1 MIEKMLKKKEAGY
14 FTVEAALIMPFV
26 MLMIIMMLFLAIYC
40 YDRCVMEQCAY
51 EAALRGSSNRYREN
65 TLASQEAMNAAATLT
80 EGKLFALKDLHYE
93 VTVDMNRVTVTYTAE
108 LNMPFIGWITE
119 EFGNQRFV
127 IEVKRE
133 ALRNRQITL
142 IRAFR
147 KINGLFR
154 VGEEPRED

>member
-1 MIEKMLKKKEAGY
+1 MKKQLRKKDAGY
-14 FTVEAALIMPFV
+14 FTVEAALVMPFV
-26 MLMIIMMLFLAIYC
+26 MLIITMMLFLAIYC

-80 EGKLFALKDLHYE
+80 EGKLFALKDLNYE
-93 VTVDMNRVTVTYTAE
+93 VTVDMNRITVTYTAE
-108 LNMPFIGWITE
+108 LNMPFVSWLVQ
-119 EFGNQRFV
+119 EFGSQDFKL
-127 IEVKRE
+127 EVKRE
-133 ALRNRQITL
+133 ALRNRQVTL

-147 KINGLFR
+147 KINDLFQ